1 MIWVWVA
8 ILLILL
14 CLLLYTK
21 NIIPF
26 LLVVVDFIVIIINLA
41 SPIKYYWE
49 IVIFLGLGLF
59 LNLVYYFLRF
69 KLLKNKL
76 KKI

>member
-76 KKI
+76 NKI